1 MLDAN
6 DDAEDAVD
14 AFDALI
20 TALSGADAFAAAT
33 EEDGDGVLEK
43 AALSAEKAMEVFD
56 AVTSMSAAALGTTEN
71 TRFGAYWQQEANIA
85 TDDLKHVDAD
95 QDTDPGEGN
104 DVDDDET
111 TDDLGKVGVFA
122 YSVIDDV
129 TKTIDLP
136 TSGNLHYKGET
147 VAVSGGESPACYC
160 GEIGEIQ
167 VPAGEQ
173 DRARPGEQPAGRGR
187 RPLGAF
193 VRDCRLDS
201 PGAGGA
207 GHERGLEA
215 AARSRRQHQL
225 LGGGGQPAGDH
236 GGRRLQRRADG
247 PGGHGR
253 SGAGGARHVVDRG
266 EPGRSHGRQRQRQ
279 PRRPGEHEPAD
290 GCVRSGARRGP
301 AGAQA

>member
-1 MLDAN
+1 M
-6 DDAEDAVD
+6 D

-136 TSGNLHYKGET
+136 TSGNLHYMGET
-147 VAVSGGESPACYC
+147 VAVSGGESPAFYF
-160 GEIGEIQ
+160 GEIEIQ
-167 VPAGEQ
+167 VRLVSKTVHGLVSNLRDADGDPWEHSFGIVDSIRLAPAELGTNADWKQPHGRDANINYSVEAGSPPAITVDGGFNGELTGQ
-173 DRARPGEQPAGRGR
+173 EDTDDPARAAHGTWWIAESQGAATDANGNASQGG
-187 RPLGAF
+187 LGNMNLLTGAF
-193 VRDCRLDS
+193 
-201 PGAGGA
+201 GA
-207 GHERGLEA
+207 ERVEA
-215 AARSRRQHQL
+215 PPEHR
-225 LGGGGQPAGDH
+225 PD
-236 GGRRLQRRADG
+236 
-247 PGGHGR
+247 
-253 SGAGGARHVVDRG
+253 
-266 EPGRSHGRQRQRQ
+266 PGRST
-279 PRRPGEHEPAD
+279 RR
-290 GCVRSGARRGP
+290 RRRC
-301 AGAQA
+301 